1 MGTIRPD
8 RGLGEDL
15 IGGICVPETTSA
27 HASTHR
33 RAGPE
38 PPGPPWRAHLPE
50 GVDPERL
57 DLLGAG
63 SLPAAWRRLAEAGP
77 ERPALWAEGRGW
89 VSRGELA
96 AAGARVA
103 GRLWRAGLAPGDRV
117 LVSAATSMDL
127 VVAYLGALRMGLVV
141 VPVNTAYRE
150 REVAHIVGD
159 AAPAAAVVD
168 DPERGRWARR
178 AAGGDLP
185 VTGPEVDL
193 PDGGPPPLDGAAA
206 GDPALLCYTS
216 GTTGAPKGAVL
227 AHGNLLASAEALRL
241 AWRWTPGDRLVLA
254 LPLFH
259 IHGLGV
265 GLHGTLL
272 AGASALLLP
281 RFEVDAVL
289 DAARDHQ
296 ATLFFG
302 VPTMYARLAGS
313 PRAGE
318 LGRLRLCVSGSA
330 PLPPTVFERLA
341 GRAGQRVL
349 ERYGMTET
357 IMNVSNPYD
366 GERRPGTV
374 GLPLPGVELR
384 LAGGTDG
391 EVLLRGPNVFSG
403 YWGNP
408 AATAEAFDPDGWFRT
423 GDLGSFDERG
433 YLRIEGRSKE
443 LIITGGFNVHPREVE
458 ELLGE
463 HPGVAEVAV
472 VGTPSEEWGEQV
484 TAFVVPADPG
494 APPGRDELLAF
505 TAGRLAGFKR
515 PRVVHYVEA
524 LPRNAL
530 GKVMKHELRP

>member
-1 MGTIRPD
+1 MA
-8 RGLGEDL
+8 
-15 IGGICVPETTSA
+15 ETRNS
-27 HASTHR
+27 HA
-33 RAGPE
+33 
-38 PPGPPWRAHLPE
+38 WRAHLPA
-50 GVDPERL
+50 GAGQDDL
-57 DLLGAG
+57 DLLAAG

-77 ERPALWAEGRGW
+77 DRPALWAAERGL
-89 VSRGELA
+89 E
-96 AAGARVA
+96 VA
-103 GRLWRAGLAPGDRV
+103 GRAGRRPRPGSPGGCGGPGWPPGTGCWSARPPPWTWSWPTSAPCAWAWWWCRSTPPTG
-117 LVSAATSMDL
+117 SARWPTSSATP
-127 VVAYLGALRMGLVV
+127 G
-141 VPVNTAYRE
+141 
-150 REVAHIVGD
+150 
-159 AAPAAAVVD
+159 
-168 DPERGRWARR
+168 RGRPWSTTRTGAAGRGR
-178 AAGGDLP
+178 AAGGDLL
-185 VTGPEVDL
+185 VTGPEVGL
-193 PDGGPPPLDGAAA
+193 PDGDPPPLDSAGP

-241 AWRWTPGDRLVLA
+241 AWRWEPDDRLVLA

-272 AGASALLLP
+272 AGASAVLLP
-281 RFEVDAVL
+281 RFEAGAVL

-302 VPTMYARLAGS
+302 VPTMYARLAAS
-313 PRAGE
+313 PRAAE

-341 GRAGQRVL
+341 ERAGQRVL

-384 LAGGTDG
+384 LAGGDQG

-443 LIITGGFNVHPREVE
+443 LIITGGYNVHPREVE
-458 ELLGE
+458 ELLLE
-463 HPGVAEVAV
+463 HAGVAEAAV

-484 TAFVVPADPG
+484 TAFVVPADPA
-494 APPGRDELLAF
+494 APPGREELLAF
-505 TAGRLAGFKR
+505 AAERLAGFKR

-530 GKVMKHELRP
+530 GKVMKHELRA